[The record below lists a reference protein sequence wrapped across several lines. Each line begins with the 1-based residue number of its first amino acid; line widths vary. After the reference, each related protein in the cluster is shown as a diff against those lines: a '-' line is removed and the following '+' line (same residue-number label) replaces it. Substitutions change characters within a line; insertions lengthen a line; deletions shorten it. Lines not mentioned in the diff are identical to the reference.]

1 MYICDTSVAQVQKD
15 VGTSYDSLVDLFQ
28 SIASLLNRLYAYT
41 KTPLTTSMTD
51 IVVKLLVEVLST
63 LAIVTKQIKQGRLG
77 EPVFSLMWYL
87 YLHDTEK
94 FKKKT
99 LGENEMEAIL
109 QRLDRLTR
117 DEARATGVQTLE
129 VLCSLVRHRRA
140 IMEGEITIVGLLLVC
155 RSSLFF

>member
-1 MYICDTSVAQVQKD
+1 VQKD

-28 SIASLLNRLYAYT
+28 SIASFLNRLDVYT
-41 KTPLTTSMTD
+41 KTPITISMTD

-77 EPVFSLMWYL
+77 EPVSSLMWYL
-87 YLHDTEK
+87 DLHNTEK

-99 LGENEMEAIL
+99 LGENEIEVIL
-109 QRLDRLTR
+109 ERLDRLTR

-140 IMEGEITIVGLLLVC
+140 IMDGEFTIVGLLLVC
-155 RSSLFF
+155 RSGLSF

>member
-1 MYICDTSVAQVQKD
+1 VQKD
-15 VGTSYDSLVDLFQ
+15 VGTSYDPLVDLFQ
-28 SIASLLNRLYAYT
+28 SIASFLNRLDAYT

-77 EPVFSLMWYL
+77 EPVSSLMWYL
-87 YLHDTEK
+87 DLHNTEK

-99 LGENEMEAIL
+99 LGENEIEVIL
-109 QRLDRLTR
+109 ERLDRLTR

-140 IMEGEITIVGLLLVC
+140 IMDGEFTIVGLLLVC
-155 RSSLFF
+155 RSGLSF